1 MPFGIDI
8 QEDEILSW
16 GHEILENLLA
26 DHTTGENI
34 IWATDDYSARGDG
47 YQSLDAIGV
56 AAIIITSSN
65 HVYASRLRNRRSA
78 LMRKQRSLPLPG
90 FVIRRTTSSTRLG
103 FKPTRMCSTM
113 RYTKKAYTDGK

>member
-47 YQSLDAIGV
+47 YQSLDAIG
-56 AAIIITSSN
+56 
-65 HVYASRLRNRRSA
+65 
-78 LMRKQRSLPLPG
+78 
-90 FVIRRTTSSTRLG
+90 
-103 FKPTRMCSTM
+103 
-113 RYTKKAYTDGK
+113 

>member
-47 YQSLDAIGV
+47 
-56 AAIIITSSN
+56 
-65 HVYASRLRNRRSA
+65 
-78 LMRKQRSLPLPG
+78 
-90 FVIRRTTSSTRLG
+90 
-103 FKPTRMCSTM
+103 
-113 RYTKKAYTDGK
+113 

>member
-47 YQSLDAIGV
+47 YQAQRPPC
-56 AAIIITSSN
+56 
-65 HVYASRLRNRRSA
+65 ASCPQPRTA
-78 LMRKQRSLPLPG
+78 LLP
-90 FVIRRTTSSTRLG
+90 
-103 FKPTRMCSTM
+103 
-113 RYTKKAYTDGK
+113 